1 MGAVCLFASANDTL
15 PQCLCDAAEATGAGI
30 ARLGHTLVY
39 GGSSRGLMG
48 AAARGAVA
56 AGGRVVG
63 VMPRHL
69 VGRERI
75 AADIAELHLV
85 ETLAERKQRMADLS
99 ELFLVLPGGVG
110 TLDEAL
116 EMITWYD
123 VGLSRKPTLF
133 VDIDGFWRD
142 FVTMMEGF
150 RARGVLR
157 PGVDGA
163 WGVLP
168 DVPAALDAVAAR
180 LAPRT
185 ALARCEGEG
194 S

>member
-1 MGAVCLFASANDTL
+1 MGSVCVFASANDTL
-15 PQCLCDAAEATGAGI
+15 PAGLRDAAEAAGAGI

-56 AGGRVVG
+56 GGGRVVG

-69 VGRERI
+69 AGRER
-75 AADIAELHLV
+75 AAIDIAEIHLV
-85 ETLAERKQRMADLS
+85 DTLSERKQRMADLS
-99 ELFLVLPGGVG
+99 DLFLVLPGGVG

-116 EMITWYD
+116 EMITWFD

-133 VDIDGFWRD
+133 VDVDGFWQD
-142 FVTMMEGF
+142 FAAMMAGL

-157 PGVDGA
+157 PDIDGA
-163 WGVLP
+163 WRLLP
-168 DVPAALDAVAAR
+168 DIDTALEAVATWF
-180 LAPRT
+180 APR
-185 ALARCEGEG
+185 AA
-194 S
+194 

>member
-15 PQCLCDAAEATGAGI
+15 PQSLRDAAEATGAGI

-69 VGRERI
+69 VGRERV

-99 ELFLVLPGGVG
+99 DLFLVLPGGVG

-133 VDIDGFWRD
+133 VDVDGFWRD
-142 FVTMMEGF
+142 FVAMMAGL

-157 PGVDGA
+157 PEIDGA

-168 DVPAALDAVAAR
+168 DVPAALEAVATR
-180 LAPRT
+180 LAPR
-185 ALARCEGEG
+185 AA
-194 S
+194 

>member
-1 MGAVCLFASANDTL
+1 MAAVCVFASANDAL
-15 PQCLCDAAEATGAGI
+15 PERLREAATEAGAGI

-39 GGSSRGLMG
+39 GGSGRGLMG

-69 VGRERI
+69 VGREK
-75 AADIAELHLV
+75 AAVGIAEIHLV

-99 ELFLVLPGGVG
+99 DLFLALPGGVG

-133 VDIDGFWRD
+133 VDVDGFWRD
-142 FVTMMEGF
+142 FAAMMAGLK
-150 RARGVLR
+150 ARGVLR
-157 PGVDGA
+157 PDLEGA
-163 WGVLP
+163 WRILP
-168 DVPAALDAVAAR
+168 DVGAALDAVGAA
-180 LAPRT
+180 LAPR
-185 ALARCEGEG
+185 AA
-194 S
+194 

>member
-1 MGAVCLFASANDTL
+1 MGSVCVFASANDAL
-15 PQCLCDAAEATGAGI
+15 PAVLRDAAEAAGAGI

-69 VGRERI
+69 AGRER
-75 AADIAELHLV
+75 AAIDIAEIHLV
-85 ETLAERKQRMADLS
+85 DTLSERKQRMGDLAD
-99 ELFLVLPGGVG
+99 LFLVLPGGVG

-123 VGLSRKPTLF
+123 VGLSRKPVLF
-133 VDIDGFWRD
+133 VDVDGFWQG
-142 FVTMMEGF
+142 FAAMMAGL
-150 RARGVLR
+150 RGRGVLR
-157 PGVDGA
+157 PDIDGA
-163 WGVLP
+163 WRMLP
-168 DVPAALDAVAAR
+168 DIDAALEAVATWF
-180 LAPRT
+180 APR
-185 ALARCEGEG
+185 AA
-194 S
+194 

>member
-1 MGAVCLFASANDTL
+1 MGAVCVFASANDAL
-15 PQCLCDAAEATGAGI
+15 PQPLRDAAAEAGAGI

-69 VGRERI
+69 VGREKV
-75 AADIAELHLV
+75 ADEIAEMHLV

-99 ELFLVLPGGVG
+99 DIFLVLPGGVG

-123 VGLSRKPTLF
+123 VGLSRKPTYF
-133 VDIDGFWRD
+133 VDVDGFWRD
-142 FVTMMEGF
+142 FAQMMAGLGG
-150 RARGVLR
+150 RGVLR
-157 PGVDGA
+157 PDLAGA
-163 WGVLP
+163 WRILP
-168 DVPAALDAVAAR
+168 DIPSALEAVATW
-180 LAPRT
+180 LAPR
-185 ALARCEGEG
+185 AA
-194 S
+194 

>member
-1 MGAVCLFASANDTL
+1 VGAVCVFASANDAL
-15 PQCLCDAAEATGAGI
+15 PERLRDAAEATGAGL

-69 VGRERI
+69 VGRERV
-75 AADIAELHLV
+75 AADIAEMHLV
-85 ETLAERKQRMADLS
+85 DTLAERKQLMADLS
-99 ELFLVLPGGVG
+99 DLFLVLPGGVG

-123 VGLSRKPTLF
+123 VGLSRKQTLF
-133 VDIDGFWRD
+133 VDVDGFWRD
-142 FVTMMEGF
+142 FVAMMAGL

-157 PGVDGA
+157 PDVDAA
-163 WGVLP
+163 WAVVP
-168 DVPAALDAVAAR
+168 DVPAALDAVATR
-180 LAPRT
+180 LAPR
-185 ALARCEGEG
+185 AA
-194 S
+194 

>member
-1 MGAVCLFASANDTL
+1 MGSVCVFASANDAL
-15 PQCLCDAAEATGAGI
+15 PQHLRDAAEHAGAGI

-48 AAARGAVA
+48 AVARGASG

-69 VGRERI
+69 VGREK
-75 AADIAELHLV
+75 AAAELAELHLV
-85 ETLAERKQRMADLS
+85 DTLAERKQRMADLS
-99 ELFLVLPGGVG
+99 DLFLVLPGGVG

-133 VDIDGFWRD
+133 VDVDGFWRD
-142 FVTMMEGF
+142 FAQMMAGF
-150 RARGVLR
+150 RGRGVLR
-157 PGVDGA
+157 PDLEGA
-163 WGVLP
+163 WRILP
-168 DVPAALDAVAAR
+168 DVPSALEAVATW
-180 LAPRT
+180 LAPR
-185 ALARCEGEG
+185 AA
-194 S
+194 

>member
-1 MGAVCLFASANDTL
+1 VGAVGLFASANDSL
-15 PQCLCDAAEATGAGI
+15 PQRLLEAAEATGAGL

-56 AGGRVVG
+56 AGGRVIG

-69 VGRERI
+69 VGRERM
-75 AADIAELHLV
+75 ASDIAELHLV

-99 ELFLVLPGGVG
+99 DLFLVLPGGVG

-123 VGLSRKPTLF
+123 IGLSRKPTLF
-133 VDIDGFWRD
+133 IDVDGFWRD
-142 FVTMMEGF
+142 FVRMMEGL

-157 PGVDGA
+157 PEVEGA
-163 WGVLP
+163 WSVLP
-168 DVPAALDAVAAR
+168 DVPAALEAVAKR
-180 LAPRT
+180 LAPR
-185 ALARCEGEG
+185 AA
-194 S
+194 